1 MFLLRQ
7 VPIKNIKAHPVRF
20 GILAALTMLQQIC
33 LFTGLALV
41 LSLRQELE
49 LAQSRLGADV
59 LIYPSQAMSKI
70 SKDGLLMQ
78 GTPVEVYKNRSMLSR
93 IDDCDH
99 IKGLSWQIYISDG
112 TYKITGYE
120 PETDFVISPWLS
132 EGSRFIPSEGSV
144 VVGSGVSVPVNDRLT
159 IFRKE
164 WPVSGHLLETGSELD
179 NMIFVSMDTL
189 RMLLQASEEAG
200 NSSFL
205 KIDPKTMFSAALVK
219 ADDKQN
225 VESVTNWI
233 NIYIRRVTAIR
244 SDAALAKTAADIQKQ
259 SASVFCIAGVL
270 WAVLL
275 LALLIVQS
283 ILMKQR
289 RKELHVWSVIGA
301 SRKKT
306 EAVIFREAFITHGCG
321 VCAGIF
327 VSFVL
332 YFLLCEK
339 LFPETVLSVSALILI
354 SLGAGLVMTAVGCLS
369 ACAAER
375 NVLKTTEGQML
386 LNI

>member
-33 LFTGLALV
+33 FFTGLALA

-99 IKGLSWQIYISDG
+99 IAGLSWQIYISDG

-144 VVGSGVSVPVNDRLT
+144 IVGSGVSVPVKDRLT

-164 WPVSGHLLETGSELD
+164 WPVTGHLFETGSELD

-189 RMLLQASEEAG
+189 QMLIQASEEAG
-200 NSSFL
+200 NSNFL

-233 NIYIRRVTAIR
+233 NIYIRKVTAIR
-244 SDAALAKTAADIQKQ
+244 SDATLTKTAADIQKH
-259 SASVFCIAGVL
+259 STAVIWIAAVL
-270 WAVLL
+270 WVILL
-275 LALLIVQS
+275 LALWIVQS
-283 ILMKQR
+283 ILMNQR

-306 EAVIFREAFITHGCG
+306 EAVILWEAFITHGCG
-321 VCAGIF
+321 VFSGIF

-332 YFLLCEK
+332 YFLLREK
-339 LFPETVLSVSALILI
+339 NFSEIMFPVSALILI
-354 SLGAGLVMTAVGCLS
+354 SLGASLVMTAIGCVS
-369 ACAAER
+369 ARAAER
-375 NVLKTTEGQML
+375 NILKSMEDQML